1 MNNLKKS
8 KIFDHL
14 GLKLVALIISFF
26 IWLIVMNVD
35 DYKITRTFTDIQV
48 EQLNGDII
56 EQQGMVYDVVDGET
70 ASIIV
75 KGPRSI
81 VEKLTTSDFRAYAD
95 LSRLSVTNTAEIKVE
110 ALNAAV
116 DSQISIEINTPTL
129 TLSIEETA
137 SIELPIKIV
146 TTGSVADNRALG
158 TCVPTPNLVTV
169 EGPASVLSTI
179 TELRA
184 VVGLSGNS
192 ETFDEKVSIMAFDA
206 YGKSLENKHIKLSNT
221 EVTVNVPIYP
231 TKTVP
236 VELFTTGEPAEGY
249 SIKSMSYTP
258 QEVVIYGSEEA
269 LEGVQKIVI
278 PDISVADA
286 TEGIEENMLISSY
299 LPDDIF
305 LYDSN
310 QQIAVS
316 ITLEEH
322 IQKKLPIKEEN
333 ISIKGVNSNYTYKM
347 IVPSPHLVT
356 VSGLSDY
363 IDGMKNTELG
373 SYVDYSDYTPGEYDV
388 PIQFTNSGD
397 FDVIGDYSVR
407 VIVTEKS
414 TTEQSTDE

>member
-1 MNNLKKS
+1 M
-8 KIFDHL
+8 
-14 GLKLVALIISFF
+14 LI
-26 IWLIVMNVD
+26 
-35 DYKITRTFTDIQV
+35 
-48 EQLNGDII
+48 NGDII

-236 VELFTTGEPAEGY
+236 IELFTTGEPAEGY

-286 TEGIEENMLISSY
+286 TEGIEEQLSS
-299 LPDDIF
+299 
-305 LYDSN
+305 
-310 QQIAVS
+310 
-316 ITLEEH
+316 
-322 IQKKLPIKEEN
+322 
-333 ISIKGVNSNYTYKM
+333 
-347 IVPSPHLVT
+347 
-356 VSGLSDY
+356 
-363 IDGMKNTELG
+363 
-373 SYVDYSDYTPGEYDV
+373 
-388 PIQFTNSGD
+388 
-397 FDVIGDYSVR
+397 
-407 VIVTEKS
+407 
-414 TTEQSTDE
+414 

>member
-1 MNNLKKS
+1 MNKLKKY
-8 KIFDHL
+8 KIFDHI
-14 GLKLVALIISFF
+14 GLKLVALIISFL
-26 IWLIVMNVD
+26 IWLIVMNID
-35 DYKITRTFTDIQV
+35 DYKITRTFSDIKV
-48 EQLNGDII
+48 EQLNGEVI

-81 VEKLTTSDFRAYAD
+81 VEKLTTSDFKAYAD
-95 LSRLSVTNTAEIKVE
+95 LSHLSVTNTAEIKVE
-110 ALNAAV
+110 AVNAAIA
-116 DSQISIEINTPTL
+116 SQISIEISTPTL
-129 TLSIEETA
+129 TLSIEDTA

-146 TTGSVADNRALG
+146 TTGSVADGRALG

-184 VVGLSGNS
+184 VVGLNGNS
-192 ETFDEKVSIMAFDA
+192 STFDEKVSIMAFDA
-206 YGKSLENKHIKLSNT
+206 YGKSLENKHISLSNT

-236 VELFTTGEPAEGY
+236 IELYTTGNPAEGY
-249 SIKSMSYTP
+249 SIKTLSYTP
-258 QEVVIYGSEEA
+258 QEVVIYGTEEA
-269 LEGVQKIVI
+269 LEGVNEIVI

-286 TEGIEENMLISSY
+286 TESIEENMLISGY
-299 LPDDIF
+299 LPEETF
-305 LYDSN
+305 LYDPN

-322 IQKKLPIKEEN
+322 VQKKLPIKEEN

-347 IVPSPHLVT
+347 IVPTQYLIT

-363 IDGMKNTELG
+363 IDGMRNTELG
-373 SYVDYSDYTPGEYDV
+373 AFVDYSEYAPGEYDV
-388 PIQFTNSGD
+388 PIQFMKSSD
-397 FDVIGDYSVR
+397 FDIVGDYTVR
-407 VIVTEKS
+407 VYVTEKN

>member
-1 MNNLKKS
+1 
-8 KIFDHL
+8 
-14 GLKLVALIISFF
+14 
-26 IWLIVMNVD
+26 
-35 DYKITRTFTDIQV
+35 
-48 EQLNGDII
+48 
-56 EQQGMVYDVVDGET
+56 
-70 ASIIV
+70 
-75 KGPRSI
+75 
-81 VEKLTTSDFRAYAD
+81 
-95 LSRLSVTNTAEIKVE
+95 
-110 ALNAAV
+110 
-116 DSQISIEINTPTL
+116 
-129 TLSIEETA
+129 
-137 SIELPIKIV
+137 
-146 TTGSVADNRALG
+146 
-158 TCVPTPNLVTV
+158 
-169 EGPASVLSTI
+169 
-179 TELRA
+179 
-184 VVGLSGNS
+184 
-192 ETFDEKVSIMAFDA
+192 
-206 YGKSLENKHIKLSNT
+206 
-221 EVTVNVPIYP
+221 
-231 TKTVP
+231 
-236 VELFTTGEPAEGY
+236 
-249 SIKSMSYTP
+249 MSYTP

-286 TEGIEENMLISSY
+286 TESIEENMLISSY

-347 IVPSPHLVT
+347 IVPSPYLVT

>member
-1 MNNLKKS
+1 M
-8 KIFDHL
+8 
-14 GLKLVALIISFF
+14 
-26 IWLIVMNVD
+26 
-35 DYKITRTFTDIQV
+35 
-48 EQLNGDII
+48 
-56 EQQGMVYDVVDGET
+56 
-70 ASIIV
+70 
-75 KGPRSI
+75 
-81 VEKLTTSDFRAYAD
+81 
-95 LSRLSVTNTAEIKVE
+95 
-110 ALNAAV
+110 
-116 DSQISIEINTPTL
+116 
-129 TLSIEETA
+129 
-137 SIELPIKIV
+137 
-146 TTGSVADNRALG
+146 ADNRALG

-236 VELFTTGEPAEGY
+236 IELFTTGEPAEGY

-286 TEGIEENMLISSY
+286 TESIEENMLISSY

-347 IVPSPHLVT
+347 IVPSPYLVT